1 MKPVWNPIRRELAY
15 NGAVIKR
22 FPQRSYNQVAVL
34 EVFQLERWPE
44 FVFDPLPP
52 NRNMDPH
59 HRLRDTVNCL
69 NNHHVTKGI
78 IRFHTVQEG
87 EGVRW
92 ELLK

>member
-44 FVFDPLPP
+44 FVFDPASAEQKHGPAP
-52 NRNMDPH
+52 S
-59 HRLRDTVNCL
+59 VA
-69 NNHHVTKGI
+69 
-78 IRFHTVQEG
+78 
-87 EGVRW
+87 
-92 ELLK
+92 